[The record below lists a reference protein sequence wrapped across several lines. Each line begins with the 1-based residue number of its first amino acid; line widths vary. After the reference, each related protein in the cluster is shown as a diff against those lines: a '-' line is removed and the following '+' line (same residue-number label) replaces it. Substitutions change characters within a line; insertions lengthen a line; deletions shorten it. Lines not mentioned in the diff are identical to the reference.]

1 MFFLQKEL
9 IFPPIDMAGPEGLLA
24 VGGDL
29 SVERLQLA
37 YSSGIFPWYSEGD
50 PILWWSPDPRA
61 VLFPKRLKV
70 SKSLRRTLAKGKFTI
85 SKNKQFEQVIRHC
98 GAVPRPEGDGTW
110 INEDM
115 IAAYLKLHQLGIAVS
130 YEVWND
136 GKLAGGLYGI
146 DLPEQKIFCGESM
159 FSLVSDASKVAL
171 YHLVQDLIA
180 RDYKLIDCQIIN
192 DHLLSLGVETIP
204 REVFLSYLNS

>member
-9 IFPPIDMAGPEGLLA
+9 IFPPIELAGPEGLLA

-61 VLFPKRLKV
+61 VLFPEKLKV
-70 SKSLRRTLAKGKFTI
+70 SKSLRRTISKGDFTI
-85 SKNKQFEQVIRHC
+85 SRNQRFEEVIRHC
-98 GAVPRPEGDGTW
+98 SSVPRPEGDGTW
-110 INEDM
+110 INENM
-115 IAAYLKLHQLGIAVS
+115 ISAYLELHHLGVAVS
-130 YEVWND
+130 YEVWKD

-146 DLPEQKIFCGESM
+146 DLSDQRIFCGESM

-171 YHLVQDLIA
+171 FHLVQDLKDK
-180 RDYKLIDCQIIN
+180 DYKLIDCQVIN
-192 DHLLSLGVETIP
+192 DHLISLGAEPIP
-204 REVFLSYLNS
+204 REVFLSYLNN